1 MAVGIKDESF
11 EELEGPTE
19 EKIWELFSCQCPPKL
34 SQVKLRLPGCLKDP
48 PKSPNPSKHGLS
60 NETPTPFS
68 HHRSSAEGAG
78 TSEGAAETQGELSYV
93 EVPVEGSS
101 FVELVPVGSSH
112 DMEAG

>member
-19 EKIWELFSCQCPPKL
+19 EKIWELFAWQCPAKL

-48 PKSPNPSKHGLS
+48 PQSPNPSKHGLS

-68 HHRSSAEGAG
+68 LHRSSAEGAEI
-78 TSEGAAETQGELSYV
+78 SEGAAETQGELSYV

-101 FVELVPVGSSH
+101 FVELVPVVSSH